1 MTFAHAEAVKSIN
14 SVVENKKQTAKSNI
28 ERGDI
33 MVELDQF
40 KTELAEREKTLIE
53 LRDSL

>member
-1 MTFAHAEAVKSIN
+1 M
-14 SVVENKKQTAKSNI
+14 TAKSNI

>member
-1 MTFAHAEAVKSIN
+1 MIFAHAEAVKSIN
-14 SVVENKKQTAKSNI
+14 SVVGNKKQTAKSNI